1 MCAAPDY
8 NGGDDKSPPRAGI
21 TAPCHSFNG
30 DTLSGKVAKFRLSL
44 SPLGPLEL
52 SKDKFLSAAP
62 VALSE
67 IPLWPY
73 LLWCRRGVLHLFNS
87 GGLIKVRWGRSLL
100 SHIYKCRLKENTVWR
115 AFKQVTFGVKY
126 LLLLLLLLLRHLYA
140 AVKVSAFAADL
151 PVVVPQLLHVL
162 QRGYANLL
170 IRQLLT
176 LKVGRR
182 GGGGGWWRGSLGNWG
197 EYKRKR
203 RRERPKGK
211 VLASTTK
218 SLPEL
223 STGWN
228 YRRGVQSCL
237 ELLLRIFNLK
247 KKKNLKKWTE
257 KKHSHSQG

>member
-8 NGGDDKSPPRAGI
+8 NGGDDKSPLRAGI

-126 LLLLLLLLLRHLYA
+126 LLLLLLLLRHLYA

-182 GGGGGWWRGSLGNWG
+182 GGGGGRVVGGGAWGIGENTSERDGESDPRG
-197 EYKRKR
+197 K
-203 RRERPKGK
+203 
-211 VLASTTK
+211 
-218 SLPEL
+218 
-223 STGWN
+223 
-228 YRRGVQSCL
+228 C
-237 ELLLRIFNLK
+237 
-247 KKKNLKKWTE
+247 
-257 KKHSHSQG
+257 